1 MKYNF
6 DEIVDRSGTFASKV
20 ERLPKGAPADSLALW
35 VADMDFPCAEPIIRA
50 LHERID
56 RKIFGYTVYDTEEC
70 RGTVVQWFKRRYGW
84 EESEENLFFCPGIVS
99 AYAVL

>member
-1 MKYNF
+1 
-6 DEIVDRSGTFASKV
+6 
-20 ERLPKGAPADSLALW
+20 
-35 VADMDFPCAEPIIRA
+35 MDFPCAEPIIRA

-99 AYAVL
+99 AYAVLLNLLTEEETAS